1 MVELDGKGLGYFTQF
16 ETVTRVMPSDYLET
30 AGWLLFLVDMAQL
43 GKAIGKKGA
52 NVRKLADM
60 FRKKVVVIGDSS
72 DPEAFVRNF
81 FNNVDIT
88 GIEII
93 DIMGEKNIVLTVSE
107 NDRGIAI
114 GKEGER
120 IKAAKEFLKRKFKAT
135 IVLRTKRSMD
145 SGYGVESHG
154 IEAVA
159 EAPMEQA
166 AKIEVK
172 KVEPEAEK
180 KESEKEETKETESE
194 ADKEKS
200 GTEESETNKEKSE
213 SKEGKN
219 ESKES

>member
-1 MVELDGKGLGYFTQF
+1 VIRVVELDDKGLGYFTQF
-16 ETVTRVMPSDYLET
+16 ESVTRVMPSDYLET
-30 AGWLLFLVDMAQL
+30 AGWLLFLVDMPHL

-52 NVRKLADM
+52 NVRKLAEM
-60 FRKKVVVIGDSS
+60 FRKKVVVIGDSN
-72 DPEAFVRNF
+72 DIETFVRNF

-88 GIEII
+88 SIELI

-120 IKAAKEFLKRKFKAT
+120 IKAAKEFLKRKFNAT

-145 SGYGVESHG
+145 SGYGIESHG

-172 KVEPEAEK
+172 KEEK
-180 KESEKEETKETESE
+180 KEEPSEQ
-194 ADKEKS
+194 A
-200 GTEESETNKEKSE
+200 
-213 SKEGKN
+213 
-219 ESKES
+219 